1 MLIMKNLEN
10 KFKEYISNQ
19 NDAPDDLVWTKIEQT
34 LDKKRKRRF
43 IFFWLFMIP
52 VFSVLIYEVAKDSQN
67 IPLNNK
73 NEIEL
78 NQTNK
83 SIVEETSIETLNNN
97 ESSVTNE
104 SNTHGV
110 STSGNPKSS
119 KTSDSFNNKL
129 SSDGSSYSEKSKNK
143 SGKSRRTTN
152 SKNLSNSINSSSTT
166 NSALVSDKEFML
178 EKYTDSTKIVHS
190 NSDNEPIQDSISKI
204 KEQKKKNDKL
214 TKSEKKS
221 DSTTTQNE
229 KKNKYHLGIFYAPTM
244 SGSISGKSLLNESFN
259 SFDKEFAFS
268 NSYGV
273 YMRFK
278 SNRMGLKLSLQYT
291 ELQQN
296 TIIKRDQIGAF
307 NYSNIDLDQ
316 NVSQAE
322 ITSFIEQNNGAN
334 LIQTLKAVEL
344 PIEFYYEMYNKKQ
357 IEVDIFG
364 GVSFV
369 NLLSSNLKMES
380 NRNSVRFGTQSNIL
394 APIGL
399 SLGLN
404 GRVKLNKNYNFTI
417 SPMMRH
423 YINFNN
429 SVYTPTSFMIQTG
442 IEYYFD

>member
-52 VFSVLIYEVAKDSQN
+52 VFSVLIYGVFKDNQKN
-67 IPLNNK
+67 PFIDQ
-73 NEIEL
+73 NEIEF
-78 NQTNK
+78 NQTNRSVVNEK
-83 SIVEETSIETLNNN
+83 ATETLNTKDN
-97 ESSVTNE
+97 SAKDE
-104 SNTHGV
+104 SNSHEV
-110 STSGNPKSS
+110 SPSGKPKSI
-119 KTSDSFNNKL
+119 KTSNSFNNKL
-129 SSDGSSYSEKSKNK
+129 SSDGSSDSEKSKNK
-143 SGKSRRTTN
+143 SGRSKRTTN
-152 SKNLSNSINSSSTT
+152 SKNSPSSINSSITT

-178 EKYTDSTKIVHS
+178 ETEKDSTRIAHS
-190 NSDNEPIQDSISKI
+190 QYDNEQIIDSVSNL
-204 KEQKKKNDKL
+204 KEDQKKNDKIV
-214 TKSEKKS
+214 KNEKTP
-221 DSTTTQNE
+221 DSTITQSE

-244 SGSISGKSLLNESFN
+244 SGSISGKSLINESFN

-273 YMRFK
+273 YVRFK
-278 SNRMGLKLSLQYT
+278 SNKMGLKLSLQYT

-296 TIIKRDQIGAF
+296 TIIKSNQIGAF
-307 NYSNIDLDQ
+307 NYSNIDLYQ
-316 NVSQAE
+316 NVSQAD
-322 ITSFIEQNNGAN
+322 IASFIEQNNGAE
-334 LIQTLKAVEL
+334 LIQTFKAIEI
-344 PIEFYYEMYNKKQ
+344 PIEFYYELINKKP
-357 IEVDIFG
+357 IEIDAFG
-364 GVSFV
+364 GISFV
-369 NLLSSNLKMES
+369 NLLDSKLQM
-380 NRNSVRFGTQSNIL
+380 QSNGNRLSIGNPSNSI